1 MNDSAAHLRILYG
14 MVAIVAAGP
23 VLTFVAILMPGL
35 GIFFFGAQI
44 ILSVAII
51 LAAIG
56 NIRDLRP
63 GAPEMEAP
71 PTPPAS
77 SEMASPAP
85 AAKPLATKRAKPAG
99 QGKGKRKPK
108 LSP

>member
-1 MNDSAAHLRILYG
+1 MNDGPAHLRILYG

-63 GAPEMEAP
+63 
-71 PTPPAS
+71 TPPDVPALPPPLS
-77 SEMASPAP
+77 PEVASPAP
-85 AAKPLATKRAKPAG
+85 AAKLPAT
-99 QGKGKRKPK
+99 KRKPK
-108 LSP
+108 PTGQGPGKHQPKRFP